1 MRVRFIFYFIDNF
14 IDKLV
19 YKSVSKIITVSL
31 SCIESIE
38 IRNNIF
44 KNEKILHIYN
54 GVDDLYNENLKFPDS
69 KTFIMLSTYTSI
81 KGYDL
86 LVKIVKN

>member
-44 KNEKILHIYN
+44 KRK
-54 GVDDLYNENLKFPDS
+54 KFCI
-69 KTFIMLSTYTSI
+69 FIMEWMIYI
-81 KGYDL
+81 M
-86 LVKIVKN
+86 KI